1 MIPNEYHKLV
11 ATQIMS
17 CDIERLDAAIR
28 EETGHGL
35 ISYIKN
41 NLPKKRGS
49 NLKFRNFNLIRF
61 GRKDFA
67 EYMGKIPSH
76 DGCPT
81 QIYKITCV
89 RTTEGRG
96 TAIVTRNDD
105 HLFNVQAKS
114 YRKLH
119 QIAISALRSY
129 IGDCRRRNRSCRAKK
144 MWPVVGSGVFLEDE
158 FINRINDALIGDDK
172 EVK

>member
-11 ATQIMS
+11 ASQILN

-41 NLPKKRGS
+41 NLPKKQGS

-81 QIYKITCV
+81 QIYKIECE
-89 RTTEGRG
+89 RTADGRG
-96 TAIVTRNDD
+96 TAIVMRDGNY
-105 HLFNVQAKS
+105 LFDVHARS
-114 YRKLH
+114 YRKIH
-119 QIAISALRSY
+119 TFAISALHSY
-129 IGDCRRRNRSCRAKK
+129 IGDKSRRNRKAHKAKN
-144 MWPVVGSGVFLEDE
+144 GG
-158 FINRINDALIGDDK
+158 GDGA
-172 EVK
+172 

>member
-35 ISYIKN
+35 ITYIKS
-41 NLPKKRGS
+41 NLPKAKRS

-61 GRKDFA
+61 ARKDFA
-67 EYMGKIPSH
+67 EYIGKIPAH

-81 QIYKITCV
+81 QIYKIECW
-89 RTTEGRG
+89 RSPNGRG
-96 TAIVTRNDD
+96 TAVVKRNDD
-105 HLFNVQAKS
+105 YLFDVHSKS
-114 YRKLH
+114 YRKIHAL
-119 QIAISALRSY
+119 AISALHSY
-129 IGDCRRRNRSCRAKK
+129 IGDRRRLTANKQKK
-144 MWPVVGSGVFLEDE
+144 
-158 FINRINDALIGDDK
+158 A
-172 EVK
+172 EVKHD